1 MGGLDK
7 EADVNCIHIISHSPY
22 IFLPYTPSRYS
33 VGRITTQ
40 ASAREMATSDF
51 ELKVKQFFPH
61 DGSDM

>member
-1 MGGLDK
+1 MDRRLRHGPNVKD
-7 EADVNCIHIISHSPY
+7 CSTHSHLHTVHS
-22 IFLPYTPSRYS
+22 SRYS

-40 ASAREMATSDF
+40 ASAREMATADF